1 MAIAAASAAQDKT
14 ETFKVLGN
22 CGMCKSKIEKSAKAA
37 GASFAAWDV
46 DSKILTVKYNS
57 TSTNTAK
64 IQKQIASV
72 GYDNEGA
79 TATKAAYDKLHSCC
93 KYDRDASLA
102 KSCSEECKK
111 ACEEK
116 GCCKE
121 GAVCEKDCCKS
132 DMQKE
137 GCCSGEAKCEKSC
150 CSKEGK

>member
-1 MAIAAASAAQDKT
+1 MSNAQDKT
-14 ETFKVLGN
+14 ETFKVSGN
-22 CGMCKSKIEKSAKAA
+22 CGMCKKKIERSAKTA

-64 IQKQIASV
+64 IQKEIAGV

-79 TATKAAYDKLHSCC
+79 KATKEAYDKLHSCC
-93 KYDRDASLA
+93 KYDRDAA
-102 KSCSEECKK
+102 TTKGCSEECKK

-121 GAVCEKDCCKS
+121 GAVCEKDCCSAK
-132 DMQKE
+132 DGAKA
-137 GCCSGEAKCEKSC
+137 CCSGDEKGCGKSC
-150 CSKEGK
+150 CEKG